1 MAEPISI
8 ELLWFDGCPSHDGAR
23 AMIEGVI
30 AELGVD
36 ARIGS
41 IKVSG
46 ETMGRVVDFA
56 GSPSIRVAGR
66 DIDPAD
72 GPNEDFSLRC
82 RVYATHTGLQGL
94 PERQWLVDAIA
105 AAKRETNP

>member
-46 ETMGRVVDFA
+46 ETMGA
-56 GSPSIRVAGR
+56 
-66 DIDPAD
+66 
-72 GPNEDFSLRC
+72 
-82 RVYATHTGLQGL
+82 
-94 PERQWLVDAIA
+94 
-105 AAKRETNP
+105 